1 MALIESDPLIHVIK
15 NETSLEVLEVVLAGR
30 HIDEDG
36 FHNLNQILIKHYK
49 NCSYRCERILSFTEL
64 LRATLSLSKSVG

>member
-15 NETSLEVLEVVLAGR
+15 NETSFEVLEVVLAGR
-30 HIDEDG
+30 HLDEDG
-36 FHNLNQILIKHYK
+36 FHN
-49 NCSYRCERILSFTEL
+49 RCERILSFTEL

>member
-15 NETSLEVLEVVLAGR
+15 DKASFEVLEVVLAGR
-30 HIDEDG
+30 HLDEDG

-49 NCSYRCERILSFTEL
+49 NCSYRCERILSFSEL
-64 LRATLSLSKSVG
+64 LRAALSLSKIVG